1 MFIGIRNKYCV
12 ICQKSNIKKESAPE
26 HQCFLNWRKASTSME
41 ADGVIEGFSKS
52 IELHGLKFNKLI
64 GKRIIII
71 NKNN

>member
-12 ICQKSNIKKESAPE
+12 ICQKSNIKKEIA
-26 HQCFLNWRKASTSME
+26 HQCFLNWKKASTSME

-71 NKNN
+71 YKNN